1 MVSGRLYL
9 TSDLTTKD
17 EISLYSTSRFISATT
32 TEASSSAIFQR
43 NSSDAVW
50 SWSKVVEIVDFNPP
64 TLECILS
71 TQRWVSSATNSTRPK
86 LTLDLYA
93 SYHPSRAQ
101 PKSSHSELQLKLL
114 QLLSLFQVRIN
125 HDLAPHF
132 SPLKYLIDLLL
143 SPTKPIHKPINA

>member
-17 EISLYSTSRFISATT
+17 EISLYSTSRFISATA
-32 TEASSSAIFQR
+32 TEALSSAIFQR

-71 TQRWVSSATNSTRPK
+71 TQRWVSSATNSTRPQIPHDRS
-86 LTLDLYA
+86 LHWTCMPHTIQAGPTQIQPQWTPIEA
-93 SYHPSRAQ
+93 SSTPLAVSSKNQPWPCSSLQPSQVSR
-101 PKSSHSELQLKLL
+101 PLQNP
-114 QLLSLFQVRIN
+114 FIN
-125 HDLAPHF
+125 Q
-132 SPLKYLIDLLL
+132 
-143 SPTKPIHKPINA
+143 